1 MTTPVRH
8 AAAGEYASVATSR
21 FDHDLAFAYHQ
32 YLRFLAID
40 IFTMFHSLDGYDRVP
55 VVRRP
60 DQYRVNILTMDNM
73 AKVAIRRGVGGIIAI

>member
-1 MTTPVRH
+1 MTIPVRH

-40 IFTMFHSLDGYDRVP
+40 IFTMFCSLDGCDRVP

-60 DQYRVNILTMDNM
+60 YQYRVNIITLDNM
-73 AKVAIRRGVGGIIAI
+73 VKVVIHCGVGGIGAI